1 MAEFTKEGV
10 ISTLGTVLH
19 TGATPVST
27 TLLSKVVILR
37 FNNPS
42 AYGLTL
48 EKYNAN
54 TLVTTTIYDLSLSA
68 GDTVTDNLTYALAP
82 NDELIATSSIA
93 GTTYYIY
100 GLDY

>member
-1 MAEFTKEGV
+1 MAEFTKEG
-10 ISTLGTVLH
+10 ILSTSGTVLH

-27 TLLSKVVILR
+27 TLLSKVIILR
-37 FNNPS
+37 FNNPN
-42 AYGLTL
+42 AYGLKL
-48 EKYNAN
+48 EKYNAT

-68 GDTVTDNLTYALAP
+68 GDTITDNLMYALAP
-82 NDELIATSSIA
+82 GDELIATSDIV

>member
-1 MAEFTKEGV
+1 MAEFTKEG
-10 ISTLGTVLH
+10 ILSTSGTVLH

-27 TLLSKVVILR
+27 TVLSKVLILR

-42 AYGLTL
+42 AYGLKL
-48 EKYNAN
+48 EKYNVS

-82 NDELIATSSIA
+82 GDELIATSDIV

>member
-10 ISTLGTVLH
+10 LSTSGTVLH
-19 TGATPVST
+19 TGSIPDFTS
-27 TLLSKVVILR
+27 LLSKVISLR
-37 FNNPS
+37 FNNSS
-42 AYGLTL
+42 AYGLKL
-48 EKYNAN
+48 EKYNAT
-54 TLVTTTIYDLSLSA
+54 TLATTTIYDLSLSA

-82 NDELIATSSIA
+82 GDELIATSDIV